1 MAAGR
6 LPLVSVP
13 GTAVPPLFC
22 ENTTVIEHDEWQSN
36 PGGKTGH

>member
-13 GTAVPPLFC
+13 GTAVPPFC